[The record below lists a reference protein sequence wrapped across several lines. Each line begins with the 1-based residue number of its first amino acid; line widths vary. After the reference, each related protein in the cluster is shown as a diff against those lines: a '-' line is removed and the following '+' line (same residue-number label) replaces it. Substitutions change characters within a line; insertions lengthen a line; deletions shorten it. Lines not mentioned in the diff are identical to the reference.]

1 MVDFDGFLL
10 SFTTLSCRRITTWPY
25 AAVRVIE
32 PGRQWQCHAQPH
44 AAVAESPLPQS
55 LLFLQYYLQNA
66 RTFTLPGDR
75 VQWQWSRAKPFS
87 TGLIGS
93 GAQR

>member
-1 MVDFDGFLL
+1 A
-10 SFTTLSCRRITTWPY
+10 W
-25 AAVRVIE
+25 VIE

-75 VQWQWSRAKPFS
+75 VQWQWSRA
-87 TGLIGS
+87 
-93 GAQR
+93 